1 MRAATRVALWVGI
14 ASAVMLAGAGI
25 AQSQFKAAPAPAPT
39 PVPRVVPTPLPPLPN
54 LGTTPT
60 VPTPAQPLPQT
71 PRMAAP
77 PPAAT
82 APPAAAPARP
92 IRRASLVKA
101 LSVAGNRECDITAT
115 LQQRCRV
122 GQSCKL
128 SCSPSHCPQLGGQT
142 FCEFFVNCAVEF
154 VARVVMDDPV
164 CKPSTEVRLV
174 DAPGGGR
181 YHLIKVPVGYDCDPP
196 QCVQ

>member
-1 MRAATRVALWVGI
+1 M
-14 ASAVMLAGAGI
+14 
-25 AQSQFKAAPAPAPT
+25 PAPARPLA
-39 PVPRVVPTPLPPLPN
+39 PGVV
-54 LGTTPT
+54 
-60 VPTPAQPLPQT
+60 
-71 PRMAAP
+71 
-77 PPAAT
+77 
-82 APPAAAPARP
+82 APPATPPAIAPARP

-115 LQQRCRV
+115 LQQRCRA

-154 VARVVMDDPV
+154 VARAVMDDPV
-164 CKPSTEVRLV
+164 CKARTEVRLV
-174 DAPGGGR
+174 NAPGGGR
-181 YHLIKVPVGYDCDPP
+181 YHLVKVPVGYDCDPP

>member
-1 MRAATRVALWVGI
+1 M
-14 ASAVMLAGAGI
+14 
-25 AQSQFKAAPAPAPT
+25 PAPA
-39 PVPRVVPTPLPPLPN
+39 RPLPP
-54 LGTTPT
+54 TPG
-60 VPTPAQPLPQT
+60 VA
-71 PRMAAP
+71 
-77 PPAAT
+77 
-82 APPAAAPARP
+82 APPAAVAAPPAIAPARP

-115 LQQRCRV
+115 LQQRCRA

-154 VARVVMDDPV
+154 VARAVVDDPV
-164 CKPSTEVRLV
+164 CKARTEVRLV
-174 DAPGGGR
+174 NAPGGGR

-196 QCVQ
+196 QCLP

>member
-1 MRAATRVALWVGI
+1 MMAASRATLWIGI
-14 ASAVMLAGAGI
+14 ACAVVLAGTGVAW
-25 AQSQFKAAPAPAPT
+25 SQFKAAPTPT
-39 PVPRVVPTPLPPLPN
+39 PVPRILPTPLPSLPN
-54 LGTTPT
+54 LSTSPT
-60 VPTPAQPLPQT
+60 MPA
-71 PRMAAP
+71 
-77 PPAAT
+77 PAAT
-82 APPAAAPARP
+82 PPAIAPARP

-115 LQQRCRV
+115 LQHCRA

-154 VARVVMDDPV
+154 VARAVMDDPV
-164 CKPSTEVRLV
+164 CKARTEVRLV
-174 DAPGGGR
+174 NAPGGGR
-181 YHLIKVPVGYDCDPP
+181 YHLVKVPVGYDCDPP

>member
-1 MRAATRVALWVGI
+1 MAALRVALWVGI
-14 ASAVMLAGAGI
+14 ACTAMLAGAGV
-25 AQSQFKAAPAPAPT
+25 AWPQFKAAPT
-39 PVPRVVPTPLPPLPN
+39 PTPLPRVLPTPLPALPN
-54 LGTTPT
+54 LNTTPT
-60 VPTPAQPLPQT
+60 LPTPARPLPQT
-71 PRMAAP
+71 PGVAAP
-77 PPAAT
+77 LPA

-101 LSVAGNRECDITAT
+101 LSVAGNRECDITQT
-115 LQQRCRV
+115 LQQRCRA

-142 FCEFFVNCAVEF
+142 FCEFFANCAVEF

-164 CKPSTEVRLV
+164 CKARTEVRLV
-174 DAPGGGR
+174 NAPGGGR
-181 YHLIKVPVGYDCDPP
+181 YHLIRVPVGYDCDPP

>member
-1 MRAATRVALWVGI
+1 MLAATRVTLWVGV

-25 AQSQFKAAPAPAPT
+25 AQSQFKAAPAPT
-39 PVPRVVPTPLPPLPN
+39 PVPRVVPTPLPSLPN
-54 LGTTPT
+54 LNTTPA
-60 VPTPAQPLPQT
+60 PSLPKAAQPLPQS
-71 PRMAAP
+71 PGVAAP
-77 PPAAT
+77 LAA

-164 CKPSTEVRLV
+164 CKPRTEVHLV
-174 DAPGGGR
+174 DGPGGGR

-196 QCVQ
+196 QCMQ

>member
-1 MRAATRVALWVGI
+1 MLALSRATLWVWI
-14 ASAVMLAGAGI
+14 ACAVVLAGTGVAW
-25 AQSQFKAAPAPAPT
+25 SQFKAAPTPT
-39 PVPRVVPTPLPPLPN
+39 LVPRILPTPLPSLPN
-54 LGTTPT
+54 LSTSPT
-60 VPTPAQPLPQT
+60 LPAPARPLPPTPGVA
-71 PRMAAP
+71 
-77 PPAAT
+77 
-82 APPAAAPARP
+82 APPAAAAAAPPAIAPARP

-115 LQQRCRV
+115 LQQRCSA

-164 CKPSTEVRLV
+164 CKARTEVRLV
-174 DAPGGGR
+174 NAPGGGR
-181 YHLIKVPVGYDCDPP
+181 YHLIRVPVGYDCDPP

>member
-1 MRAATRVALWVGI
+1 MALAPRVALRLGI
-14 ASAVMLAGAGI
+14 ACAIVLAGTGVAW
-25 AQSQFKAAPAPAPT
+25 SQFKAAPTPT
-39 PVPRVVPTPLPPLPN
+39 PVPRVQPTPLPSLPN
-54 LGTTPT
+54 LSTTPAM
-60 VPTPAQPLPQT
+60 PAPARPLPQT
-71 PRMAAP
+71 PGVA
-77 PPAAT
+77 
-82 APPAAAPARP
+82 APPAAVAAPPVVAPARP

-101 LSVAGNRECDITAT
+101 LSVAGNRECDITAV
-115 LQQRCRV
+115 LQQRCRA

-164 CKPSTEVRLV
+164 CKPRTEVRLMN
-174 DAPGGGR
+174 APGGGR
-181 YHLIKVPVGYDCDPP
+181 YHLIRVPVGYDCDPP

>member
-1 MRAATRVALWVGI
+1 LWVGI
-14 ASAVMLAGAGI
+14 GCAFVLAWTGVAW
-25 AQSQFKAAPAPAPT
+25 SQFKAAPAPT
-39 PVPRVVPTPLPPLPN
+39 PVPRVLPTPLPSLPN
-54 LGTTPT
+54 LGTSPT
-60 VPTPAQPLPQT
+60 MPAPARPLP
-71 PRMAAP
+71 PAPGVAAP
-77 PPAAT
+77 LPA
-82 APPAAAPARP
+82 APPAAPQARP

-115 LQQRCRV
+115 LQQRCRS

-128 SCSPSHCPQLGGQT
+128 SCSPSLCPQLGGQT
-142 FCEFFVNCAVEF
+142 FCEFFLNCAVEF

-164 CKPSTEVRLV
+164 CKARTEVRLV

-181 YHLIKVPVGYDCDPP
+181 YHMIRVPVGYDCDPP

>member
-1 MRAATRVALWVGI
+1 MMAASRATLWIGI
-14 ASAVMLAGAGI
+14 ACAVVLAGTGVAW
-25 AQSQFKAAPAPAPT
+25 SQFKAAPTPT
-39 PVPRVVPTPLPPLPN
+39 PVPRILPTPLPSLPN
-54 LGTTPT
+54 LGTSPT
-60 VPTPAQPLPQT
+60 LPAPARPLPL
-71 PRMAAP
+71 AP
-77 PPAAT
+77 GVV
-82 APPAAAPARP
+82 APPATPPAIAPARP

-115 LQQRCRV
+115 LQQRCRA

-154 VARVVMDDPV
+154 VARAVMDDPV
-164 CKPSTEVRLV
+164 CKARTEVRLV
-174 DAPGGGR
+174 NAPGGGR
-181 YHLIKVPVGYDCDPP
+181 YHLVKVPVGYDCDPP

>member
-1 MRAATRVALWVGI
+1 MMAASRATLWIGI
-14 ASAVMLAGAGI
+14 ACAVVLAGTSVAW
-25 AQSQFKAAPAPAPT
+25 SQFKAAPTPT
-39 PVPRVVPTPLPPLPN
+39 PVPRILPTPLPSLPN
-54 LGTTPT
+54 LSTSPT
-60 VPTPAQPLPQT
+60 MPAPARPLPL
-71 PRMAAP
+71 AP
-77 PPAAT
+77 GVV
-82 APPAAAPARP
+82 APPATPPAVTPARP

-115 LQQRCRV
+115 LQQRCRA

-154 VARVVMDDPV
+154 VARAVMDDPV
-164 CKPSTEVRLV
+164 CKARTEVRLV
-174 DAPGGGR
+174 NAPGGGR

>member
-1 MRAATRVALWVGI
+1 MVAVQGGAYAYAHARASHPADAAAVASKPQHL
-14 ASAVMLAGAGI
+14 SDPAGAGP
-25 AQSQFKAAPAPAPT
+25 AVAAGVA
-39 PVPRVVPTPLPPLPN
+39 
-54 LGTTPT
+54 
-60 VPTPAQPLPQT
+60 
-71 PRMAAP
+71 
-77 PPAAT
+77 
-82 APPAAAPARP
+82 APPAAVATPPAVAPARP

-115 LQQRCRV
+115 LQQRCRA

-154 VARVVMDDPV
+154 VARAVMDDPV
-164 CKPSTEVRLV
+164 CKARTEVRLV
-174 DAPGGGR
+174 NAPGGGR